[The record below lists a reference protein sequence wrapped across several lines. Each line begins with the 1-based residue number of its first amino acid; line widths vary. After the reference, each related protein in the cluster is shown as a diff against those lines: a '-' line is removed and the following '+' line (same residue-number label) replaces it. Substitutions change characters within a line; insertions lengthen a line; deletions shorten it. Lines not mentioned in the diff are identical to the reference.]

1 MAQIVVCNVC
11 GLQQYPTSTQCNR
24 CGAVLPTLG
33 TGMLPPNA
41 TLQGRYVVVQKL
53 GQGGFGAVYKVVDQR
68 LANSVWAI
76 KEMSDAALHDPAEK
90 AQAVAAF
97 QQEAQLLARLVH
109 PNIPRVTDYFAENN
123 RHYIVMEYVA
133 GETLEDRL
141 ARQRTPCSEQEVRH
155 WTEQLCDVL
164 AYLHSQS
171 PPIVFRDLKP
181 GNIMLTP
188 QGQIKLID
196 FGIARL
202 FKPGRTSDTQVIG
215 TPGFASPEQYGRGQT
230 DGRSDVYSLGVTL
243 HHLLTSYDPT
253 NAPFQLPPVR
263 QLQPAVSAQMEQV
276 IARATQQFVHQRFQ
290 SVGEMK
296 QALTGSASPVLPRA
310 PAASA
315 STSSPSTARSVPVWA
330 LIALL
335 VVALG
340 AGAAIMGGVLD
351 RADTRVTVITTAPP
365 IASPM
370 PAAEPTATSP
380 MVVPLSE
387 PTPTPPSIA
396 IDHTVTPT
404 PTRPRPAY
412 TPTPNWSV
420 FRTAITDVVD
430 YYGSDVKTQA
440 TTYLDD
446 SWLSQVLV
454 EPVLERQ
461 RQSVCWLQN
470 EGNYYTYANR
480 SFSVESIDF
489 EDDRHATLMAQIVE
503 NRVLR
508 KQSGGV
514 VKDYGREEYR
524 AIYQLERQ
532 GDSWFI
538 YCFQA
543 LEVGDPVRCEVIVKT
558 PSPCE

>member
-1 MAQIVVCNVC
+1 
-11 GLQQYPTSTQCNR
+11 
-24 CGAVLPTLG
+24 
-33 TGMLPPNA
+33 MLPPNA
-41 TLQGRYVVVQKL
+41 VLQGRYAILQKL

-68 LANSVWAI
+68 LAGSVWAI

-109 PNIPRVTDYFAENN
+109 PNIPRVTDYFAESS
-123 RHYIVMEYVA
+123 RHYIVMEYVP

-141 ARQRTPCSEQEVRH
+141 VRQQMPCSEQEVRR
-155 WTEQLCDVL
+155 WAEQLCDVL

-243 HHLLTSYDPT
+243 HHLLTLYDPT
-253 NAPFQLPPVR
+253 NAPFQLPSVR
-263 QLQPAVSAQMEQV
+263 QLQPMVSAQMEQV
-276 IARATQQFVHQRFQ
+276 IARATQQNLQQRFQ

-296 QALTGSASPVLPRA
+296 QALTVGAPLNLPRA
-310 PAASA
+310 PATLTATLPPA
-315 STSSPSTARSVPVWA
+315 TARSVPVWA

-335 VVALG
+335 LVALG
-340 AGAAIMGGVLD
+340 AGAAIMGGVLGRD
-351 RADTRVTVITTAPP
+351 DTRVTVITAAPRP
-365 IASPM
+365 ASPM
-370 PAAEPTATSP
+370 PAAEPTATAP
-380 MVVPLSE
+380 IVVPLSE
-387 PTPTPPSIA
+387 PTPTQPPPV
-396 IDHTVTPT
+396 IDPTRTPT
-404 PTRPRPAY
+404 PTPPRSVD
-412 TPTPNWSV
+412 TPTPDWSAYRV
-420 FRTAITDVVD
+420 AVTDVVD
-430 YYGSDVKTQA
+430 YYGSDIKTQA

-446 SWLSQVLV
+446 SRLPEVLI

-470 EGNYYTYANR
+470 QRNYYTYANR
-480 SFSVESIDF
+480 SFAVESIDF
-489 EDDRHATLMAQIVE
+489 EDDRHATLLAQIAE
-503 NRVLR
+503 ERVLR

-514 VKDYGREEYR
+514 VKDYGRETYR

-532 GDSWFI
+532 GNEWYI